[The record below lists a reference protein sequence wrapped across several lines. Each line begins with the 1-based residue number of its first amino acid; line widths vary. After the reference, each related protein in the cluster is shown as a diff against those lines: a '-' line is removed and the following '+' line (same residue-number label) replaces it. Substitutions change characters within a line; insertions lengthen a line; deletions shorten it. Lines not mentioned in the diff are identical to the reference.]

1 MRRLVVVLLVLL
13 ALAVVTDRVLVRI
26 AETGIAKQVQTSAEL
41 QTRPEVHVHGFPFLT
56 QAADGRY
63 SRIDVTATDLDR
75 GGVHV
80 KELDASLRGV
90 QVPLSDALHNEVESI
105 PVSSIDATALVTYAD
120 LAHRSGLA
128 GVTITP
134 SGDGVQVT
142 ARLTVLGQ
150 TVRAT
155 ADSRLSL
162 RGDRIAVT
170 ARSLRVLGQ
179 SSPALVNALAG
190 RLDLLVPVGTLPYG
204 LHLTALEATPAG
216 VRLTARSGPTVLTP
230 A

>member
-1 MRRLVVVLLVLL
+1 VRRLVVVLLVLV
-13 ALAVVTDRVLVRI
+13 ALAVVADRVTVRI
-26 AETGIAKQVQTSAEL
+26 AETAIARQAQTSADL
-41 QTRPEVHVHGFPFLT
+41 GSRPEVRIHGFPFLT
-56 QAADGRY
+56 QATSGTY
-63 SRIDVTATDLDR
+63 GRIDVTATDLDR

-80 KELDASLRGV
+80 QELDATLHDV
-90 QVPLSDALHNEVESI
+90 KVPLHDALHNEVGAI
-105 PVSSIDATALVTYAD
+105 PVSGIDATALVTYAD
-120 LAHRSGLA
+120 LAHRSGLT

-134 SGDGVQVT
+134 IEDGVQVT

-150 TVRAT
+150 SVRAS

-204 LHLTALEATPAG
+204 LHLTGLDATPQG
-216 VRLTARSGPTVLTP
+216 VRLTARSGPTVLIRP
-230 A
+230 

>member
-1 MRRLVVVLLVLL
+1 VRRLVVFVLVLL
-13 ALAVVTDRVLVRI
+13 ALAVVGDRVTVRI
-26 AETGIAKQVQTSAEL
+26 AETAIARQAQTSADL
-41 QTRPEVHVHGFPFLT
+41 RTRPQVHIRGFPFLT
-56 QAADGRY
+56 QAVNGSY

-80 KELDASLRGV
+80 KELDATLRDV
-90 QVPLSDALHNEVESI
+90 KVPLDDAMHNEVGAI
-105 PVSSIDATALVTYAD
+105 PVSGIDATALVTYAD

-134 SGDGVQVT
+134 AENGVTVT
-142 ARLTVLGQ
+142 ARITVLGQ
-150 TVRAT
+150 SVRAS
-155 ADSRLSL
+155 ADSALSL

-204 LHLTALEATPAG
+204 LHLTALEATPEG
-216 VRLTARSGPTVLTP
+216 VRLTARSGPTVLRRT
-230 A
+230 

>member
-1 MRRLVVVLLVLL
+1 VRRLLVLL
-13 ALAVVTDRVLVRI
+13 LVLIALAVVGDRITVRI
-26 AETGIAKQVQTSAEL
+26 AETAIARQAQTSADL
-41 QTRPEVHVHGFPFLT
+41 RTRPQVHVHGFPFLT
-56 QAADGRY
+56 QAVDGRY

-80 KELDASLRGV
+80 KELDATLHDV
-90 QVPLSDALHNEVESI
+90 QVPLSDAMHNEVGAI
-105 PVSSIDATALVTYAD
+105 PVSGIDATALVTYAD

-134 SGDGVQVT
+134 AEGGVQVT
-142 ARLTVLGQ
+142 ARITVLGQ
-150 TVRAT
+150 SVRAT
-155 ADSRLSL
+155 ADSALSL

-204 LHLTALEATPAG
+204 LHLTGLEATPEG
-216 VRLTARSGPTVLTP
+216 VRLTARSGPTVLTR

>member
-1 MRRLVVVLLVLL
+1 VRRLVVVLLVLL
-13 ALAVVTDRVLVRI
+13 ALAVVADRVAVRI
-26 AETGIAKQVQTSAEL
+26 AETAIAKQAQQSADLRE
-41 QTRPEVHVHGFPFLT
+41 RPEVRIHGFPFLT
-56 QAADGRY
+56 QAGDGSY

-80 KELDASLRGV
+80 KELDATLHDV
-90 QVPLSDALHNEVESI
+90 QVPLSDALHGDVGAV
-105 PVSSIDATALVTYAD
+105 PVSGIDATALVTYAD
-120 LAHRSGLA
+120 LAHRSGLT

-134 SGDGVQVT
+134 AEGGVTVT
-142 ARLTVLGQ
+142 ARVTVLGQ
-150 TVRAT
+150 TVRAS

-179 SSPALVNALAG
+179 SSPALLNALAG

-204 LHLTALEATPAG
+204 LHLTSLSATPEG
-216 VRLTARSGPTVLTP
+216 VRLTARSGPTVLTRT
-230 A
+230 